1 MKKRI
6 GFVIEQ
12 ALGHVAY
19 GMGLREALSAR
30 ADVECVWMEVPFGV
44 GRFGRIP
51 VLGRNWTLRGSMRAR
66 RAIAAG
72 DRQQAFDALVIHTQT
87 VGVFSAGHMA
97 RIPTLLSLDATP
109 ANYDELAAV
118 YGDRVHPGPVEAV
131 KRSIHRSVM
140 RRAKG
145 FTTWSEWAKSSLVR
159 DYGVDG
165 EAVSVIH
172 PGTVISKFPNPESR
186 AARRPGPLRVL
197 FVGGDFVRK
206 GGDLLIDVWR
216 QSLREQIELHLVTG
230 AAVENEANLH
240 VYRGLKPYSPE
251 LLALYADVDVFVL
264 PTRADCLAMVL
275 GEAMAA
281 SLPIITTRVG
291 AHAEAVRDGRSGFL
305 IAKDDGIAL
314 AERLRRFVA
323 EPNLSREMGSQ
334 SRSVGEEHF
343 DMHKNAN
350 RIADL
355 VLAMTD

>member
-1 MKKRI
+1 MKKRV
-6 GFVIEQ
+6 GFVLEQ

-30 ADVECVWMEVPFGV
+30 ADLECVWMEVPFGV

-51 VLGRNWTLRGSMRAR
+51 LLGRNWTLRGSMRAR
-66 RAIAAG
+66 HAIA
-72 DRQQAFDALVIHTQT
+72 RVHQQQALDGLVIHTQT

-109 ANYDELAAV
+109 ANYDELATV

-140 RRAKG
+140 RHARG

-159 DYGVDG
+159 DYGVAS
-165 EAVSVIH
+165 ETITVIH

-186 AARRPGPLRVL
+186 AERRPGPLRVL

-216 QSLREQIELHLVTG
+216 QSLREEVELHLVTG
-230 AAVENEANLH
+230 AAIESERNLR
-240 VYRGLKPYSPE
+240 VYRGVKPYSPE

-291 AHAEAVRDGRSGFL
+291 AHAEAVQDGQSGFL
-305 IAKDDGIAL
+305 IAKDDAAGL

-323 EPNLSREMGSQ
+323 EPNLARQMGSQ
-334 SRSVGEEHF
+334 SRSFGEAHF

-355 VLAMTD
+355 VLGMLQ